1 MKIEVFRD
9 VTRRPLLNVYR
20 RFDSRY
26 PIILDSLTL
35 KLSSY
40 STSKSW
46 WLPTIW
52 LNDVRSQKTWILR
65 NIAVITRNIASKQY
79 CLLQV
84 LVAALLLVSI
94 AAFVKR
100 YPDPLDRQKYYLR
113 IDNNFYHLTCPN
125 NLTFNQYIE
134 QCTLTVDPNLPIIMP
149 LNGTGCNQG
158 MEGYYCNSGNSFT
171 YCTHD
176 GLKII
181 DNLTCPS
188 GLYCRGSPHTKP
200 CVS

>member
-1 MKIEVFRD
+1 MKIQVFRV

-20 RFDSRY
+20 RFDSQS
-26 PIILDSLTL
+26 PVVLDCITL
-35 KLSSY
+35 ELSSY
-40 STSKSW
+40 SNSKSW

-52 LNDVRSQKTWILR
+52 LNNVRSQKTWILK
-65 NIAVITRNIASKQY
+65 NIAVITQNVASKHY

-84 LVAALLLVSI
+84 LVSALLLVSI

-100 YPDPLDRQKYYLR
+100 YPDPLDSRSYYLR
-113 IDNNFYHLTCPN
+113 TDNNFYHHTCPN

-134 QCTLTVDPNLPIIMP
+134 QCTAGPNLPNITP

-158 MEGYYCNSGNSFT
+158 KEGYYCNSQNSFT

-176 GLKII
+176 DFII
-181 DNLTCPS
+181 IGNATCPN
-188 GLYCRGSPHTKP
+188 GKTCQGAPHTNP
-200 CVS
+200 CVP